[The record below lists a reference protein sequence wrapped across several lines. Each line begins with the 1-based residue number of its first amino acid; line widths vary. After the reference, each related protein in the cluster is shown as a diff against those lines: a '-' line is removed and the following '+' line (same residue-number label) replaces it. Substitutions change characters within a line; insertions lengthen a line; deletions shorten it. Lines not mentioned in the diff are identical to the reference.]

1 MADVL
6 SVIADIIKQDKIQK
20 REHAKVM
27 REVQKKLKE
36 KEVDTTEDNADF
48 MGAASQAAADGKKEF
63 EFPPGSGK
71 MYPVTIKDKD
81 VAKKIAKKMDDED
94 EQEEELSLGDRVK
107 ARMKE
112 EEENDSDEPSEEQ
125 IDKIADLVLQ
135 KIRDKADEEEAEEE
149 EPETTEAESGKKEKI
164 DMNPK
169 VESIHKNPHSRTVW
183 EEALRRVYEEKV
195 PEPIPVIIKSVGKQL
210 RDYAL
215 KSGGIDRDDFLS
227 VSKTML
233 QGKMP
238 NARSINNMDTDP
250 REFILDMMAKTFGW
264 KYTEQYSGVRF
275 QRRHDYVESFQGG

>member
-81 VAKKIAKKMDDED
+81 TAKKIAKKMDDED
-94 EQEEELSLGDRVK
+94 EQEEETSLGDRVK
-107 ARMKE
+107 ARMKEEEENDSE

-135 KIRDKADEEEAEEE
+135 KIRDKADE
-149 EPETTEAESGKKEKI
+149 
-164 DMNPK
+164 
-169 VESIHKNPHSRTVW
+169 
-183 EEALRRVYEEKV
+183 
-195 PEPIPVIIKSVGKQL
+195 
-210 RDYAL
+210 
-215 KSGGIDRDDFLS
+215 
-227 VSKTML
+227 
-233 QGKMP
+233 
-238 NARSINNMDTDP
+238 
-250 REFILDMMAKTFGW
+250 
-264 KYTEQYSGVRF
+264 
-275 QRRHDYVESFQGG
+275 